1 MNEFKLIEF
10 SIDNG
15 IASITLN
22 RPQAG
27 NAFNLLLATELNQA
41 VNACQYDP
49 NVRVVL
55 LQAQGKLFC
64 AGGDL
69 ASMAEAGDQVGAAL
83 KALTDQIHG
92 AYSTMSHMRAPVIA
106 VINGA
111 AAGIG
116 MSLALVADITLAS
129 DKASFLMAYTA
140 AGLSP
145 DGGSTYLLPKAIGIK
160 RAKEMMI
167 TNRKLSAQEALD
179 WGLVN
184 QVVPHDNLQAEAQAL
199 AATLAKGATNA
210 FGSAK
215 SLLLAADTQSLEGQM
230 ALESTAIAA
239 NASGIDGQ
247 AGIHAFLNKQK
258 PEFIGKS

>member
-1 MNEFKLIEF
+1 MKEFKLIEF
-10 SIDNG
+10 SLDNG

-22 RPQAG
+22 RPEAG
-27 NAFNLLLATELNQA
+27 NAFNLLLATELNEA

-69 ASMAEAGDQVGAAL
+69 ASMAEAGDQVDAAL
-83 KALTDQIHG
+83 KALTDQLHG
-92 AYSTMSHMRAPVIA
+92 AYSTMMRMRAPVIA

-116 MSLALVADITLAS
+116 MSLALVADMTLAS

-145 DGGSTYLLPKAIGIK
+145 DGGSTYLLPKVIGIK
-160 RAKEMMI
+160 RAKEMML

-179 WGLVN
+179 WGVIN
-184 QVVPHDNLQAEAQAL
+184 KVVAHENLQEEAQAL
-199 AATLAKGATNA
+199 AKSLAKGATNA
-210 FGSAK
+210 FGSVK
-215 SLLLAADTQSLEGQM
+215 SLLLAADTQSLEGQL
-230 ALESTAIAA
+230 ALESAAIAE
-239 NASGIDGQ
+239 NAKGIDGQ

-258 PEFIGKS
+258 PEFSGQ